1 MTPIRTRKLG
11 HLVLM
16 VRDLDASTRFY
27 TEVMGLTVSDRIADQ
42 MVFLRAG
49 EDHHDLALSRLPPD
63 APERDSPPSYARPGL
78 EHFSYYVESLDEMQ
92 RAVEVARS
100 HGVTI
105 ERGIGQHGPG
115 GNWFLVFK
123 DPDGNN
129 VEIYTDMEQIAADSA
144 RTAQTWERNLESF
157 DRHRLAHFVVPPAPG
172 LLAAKQRSEQ
182 QRAQAEDDEGGKGG
196 GKAGDDGSGGSA

>member
-49 EDHHDLALSRLPPD
+49 EDHHDLALSRLPAD
-63 APERDSPPSYARPGL
+63 APDRDDLPRYTRPGL
-78 EHFSYYVESLDEMQ
+78 EHFSYYVESLEEMR

-129 VEIYTDMEQIAADSA
+129 VEIYTEMEQIPAGSEHV
-144 RTAQTWERNLESF
+144 AQTWERNLESF
-157 DRHRLAHFVVPPAPG
+157 DRHRLAHFVVPSAPG
-172 LLAAKQRSEQ
+172 LLAAKQREQ
-182 QRAQAEDDEGGKGG
+182 QPAPDADKDGDGGAQP
-196 GKAGDDGSGGSA
+196 

>member
-16 VRDLDASTRFY
+16 VRDLEASTRFY

-49 EDHHDLALSRLPPD
+49 EDHHDLALSRLPAD
-63 APERDSPPSYARPGL
+63 APDRDDLPRYTRPGL
-78 EHFSYYVESLDEMQ
+78 EHFSYYVESVEEMR

-129 VEIYTDMEQIAADSA
+129 VEIYTEMYQIPAGSEHSA
-144 RTAQTWERNLESF
+144 RTWERNLESF
-157 DRHRLAHFVVPPAPG
+157 DRHRLAHFVVPSAPG
-172 LLAAKQRSEQ
+172 LLATKQREQ
-182 QRAQAEDDEGGKGG
+182 QAAPDADKDGDGG
-196 GKAGDDGSGGSA
+196 ALP